1 MLVDGFI
8 IMIIGMVT
16 VFLFLAILVAI
27 MYGSKFFIKYL
38 PIENESSSPEITK
51 RQDATLE
58 EIAVAAAAIK
68 RFKSK

>member
-8 IMIIGMVT
+8 IMIIGMAT

-38 PIENESSSPEITK
+38 PIENESSSLEITK
-51 RQDATLE
+51 SQDATLE
-58 EIAVAAAAIK
+58 EIAVAVAAIK
-68 RFKSK
+68 KFK